1 MKKLMISLSVTAGIL
16 ALSACSSGGNNASD
30 SEVIVESKAGDI
42 TKDELY
48 DAMKAKYG
56 ETELRELIYEKVL
69 ADKYKVSDKEVDEK
83 VNELKEQLGDNFQLA
98 LMQYGYKDEND
109 LKETFRTGLM
119 QEKAAIKDIKVT
131 EDEVKEY
138 YDNYKP
144 EIKARH
150 ILVEDEKTANEVKKK
165 LDEGAKFEDL
175 AKEYSK
181 DPGSAANGGDLG
193 WFGPGKMVPEFEN
206 AAYALDVN
214 EISAPVQ
221 SQHGFHIIQVTE
233 KKEKKPF
240 EEMKEKM
247 EYDLKVSKL
256 DGETIQKAMDREL
269 KDASVKIKD
278 KDLKGITESAEGTEE
293 SKESNDSKK

>member
-1 MKKLMISLSVTAGIL
+1 MKKWMISLSIAAGVL
-16 ALSACSSGGNNASD
+16 GLSACNTANN
-30 SEVIVESKAGDI
+30 SEAVVDTKAGNI

-48 DAMKAKYG
+48 NAMKEKYG
-56 ETELRELIYEKVL
+56 EPVLRELVYEKVL
-69 ADKYKVSDKEVDEK
+69 SEKYKVTDKELNEKVDEA
-83 VNELKEQLGDNFQLA
+83 KEQLGANFEMA
-98 LMQYGYKDEND
+98 LMQYGLKNEED
-109 LKETFRTGLM
+109 LKEMLKTGLM

-131 EDEVKEY
+131 EKELKEY

-206 AAYALDVN
+206 AAYALKVD
-214 EISAPVQ
+214 EISKPIQ

-233 KKEKKPF
+233 KKEKKSF
-240 EEMKEKM
+240 DEMKEKM
-247 EYDLKVSKL
+247 EYELKVSKL
-256 DGETIQKAMDREL
+256 DGEKIQKAMEREL
-269 KDASVKIKD
+269 KDANVKVND
-278 KDLKGITESAEGTEE
+278 KDLKDILKSPEQAQ
-293 SKESNDSKK
+293 